1 MKCMH
6 AIKSFRDLTV
16 WQQGMQ
22 LVEDVYELSRLLPSE
37 ERFGLRMQLRR
48 TVVSIPSNV
57 AEGFRRWRRQA
68 YSNHI
73 SIALGSQGE
82 IETQIEIAIRLKYVT
97 AARAA
102 AVMGRT
108 EKVGKM
114 LSGLLRS
121 LEERDAMPRRRAR

>member
-1 MKCMH
+1 MPT
-6 AIKSFRDLTV
+6 IKSFRDLTV

-22 LVEDVYELSRLLPSE
+22 LVEDVYQLSRVLPRD
-37 ERFGLRMQLRR
+37 ERFGLAMQMRR
-48 TVVSIPSNV
+48 TAISIPSNV

-82 IETQIEIAIRLKYVT
+82 LETQIEIALRLKYISST
-97 AARAA
+97 SAASVLRRIEE
-102 AVMGRT
+102 VGR
-108 EKVGKM
+108 M

-121 LEERDAMPRRRAR
+121 LENGNSSSRRQAR